1 MLRDSKI
8 KIQRAEWCFEN
19 LKKAVDDVL
28 RHGRSQKNASKL
40 FGIPR
45 QTLRRYINK
54 VKNATDLNKVL
65 GRPRTLS
72 KVQETELVSIIIE
85 IEKRLFGL
93 TKIDIKRLAYQK
105 PEPTFMARAS
115 GFTKEKVDRFFDV
128 LESII
133 FNQYGKIVIPP
144 SRIFNTD
151 ESGFSV
157 CHTPGK
163 IVALKGKRS
172 VGAITSLEKDKTI
185 KVLCCVSAVGAYVPL
200 MIIFPRVRMK
210 PSFMDQAPQGAL
222 GVATKN
228 GWINEEL
235 FDIWF
240 DNFLQFTQPS
250 NCNTPTLLILD
261 GHSCHVKNIKV
272 ILKARRSNVIILSLP
287 SHCTHK
293 MQPLNIYFFKS
304 LSSRYNSVVQSWHRQ
319 HPGTPVKEAEFRSLF
334 STAYGDAASVSNA
347 KSGFRK
353 SRIHPF
359 NRLIF
364 TDEVFH
370 SSRSDKSRTEH
381 L

>member
-1 MLRDSKI
+1 M
-8 KIQRAEWCFEN
+8 AC
-19 LKKAVDDVL
+19 
-28 RHGRSQKNASKL
+28 ASR
-40 FGIPR
+40 F
-45 QTLRRYINK
+45 N
-54 VKNATDLNKVL
+54 
-65 GRPRTLS
+65 
-72 KVQETELVSIIIE
+72 
-85 IEKRLFGL
+85 
-93 TKIDIKRLAYQK
+93 
-105 PEPTFMARAS
+105 
-115 GFTKEKVDRFFDV
+115 KEKVDRFFDA

-144 SRIFNTD
+144 SRIFNAD

-163 IVALKGKRS
+163 TVALKGKRS
-172 VGAITSLEKDKTI
+172 VGAITSLEKVKTI
-185 KVLCCVSAVGAYVPL
+185 TVLCCVSAVGVYVPP

-240 DNFLQFTQPS
+240 DHFLQFTQPS
-250 NCNTPTLLILD
+250 NCNTLTILILD

-272 ILKARRSNVIILSLP
+272 ILKARRSNVILLGLP

-293 MQPLNIYFFKS
+293 MQPLDISFFKS

-319 HPGTPVKEAEFRSLF
+319 HRGRPVTEAEFGNLF
-334 STAYGDAASVSNA
+334 STAYGDAASVSKA
-347 KSGFRK
+347 KSRFRK
-353 SRIHPF
+353 SGIHPF

-364 TDEVFH
+364 TD
-370 SSRSDKSRTEH
+370 KI